1 MSATTLAAPVPP
13 PTRPIRTRSRLPWHR
28 RRSTKGMLYAL
39 PVTVFVAV
47 MFILPLLM
55 VVQMSFSDWTLIGG
69 FQGINI
75 PDNFSTPPNDS
86 GIAYGVLNDP
96 NLWNAIRFTLV
107 YTVIVTVVM
116 LSLALGL
123 ALLVQEATRWNGIL
137 RTAILVPSALGLASA
152 SLLFYGLYTPAY
164 GPINPILQAIGVI
177 DAPIAFL
184 GTPEGALWS
193 TVALI
198 VWRFTGFY
206 MLLLLVGLQGIPV
219 DLYEA
224 ARIDGAG
231 RWQIFRSITIPLLRP
246 SLALAVILCVTGS
259 LLAFDQFFILTRGG
273 PDGSTMTL
281 VQLIYFEAFGRQ
293 DLGAAAAF
301 SVLVLIA
308 LVVLNLVQFRALRV
322 RES

>member
-1 MSATTLAAPVPP
+1 MSVTTPPAMATRHAAVPVRA
-13 PTRPIRTRSRLPWHR
+13 RPPWHR
-28 RRSTKGMLYAL
+28 RRSTTGLFYAL
-39 PVTVFVAV
+39 PVVLFVV
-47 MFILPLLM
+47 LLFVVPLLM

-69 FQGINI
+69 FRGINF

-86 GIAYGVLNDP
+86 GVAYGVLNDP
-96 NLWNAIRFTLV
+96 NLAKAIQFTLV
-107 YTVIVTVVM
+107 YTFVVTVVM
-116 LSLALGL
+116 LALALGL
-123 ALLVQEATRWNGIL
+123 ALLVQEATRWNGVL

-164 GPINPILQAIGVI
+164 GPINPVLQALGII
-177 DAPIAFL
+177 DQPIAFL

-198 VWRFTGFY
+198 LWRFTGFY
-206 MLLLLVGLQGIPV
+206 MLLLLVGLQAIPV
-219 DLYEA
+219 DVYEA

-301 SVLVLIA
+301 SVLVLVA
-308 LVVLNLVQFRALRV
+308 LVVINLVQFRALRV

>member
-1 MSATTLAAPVPP
+1 MPV
-13 PTRPIRTRSRLPWHR
+13 
-28 RRSTKGMLYAL
+28 
-39 PVTVFVAV
+39 VVFVV
-47 MFILPLLM
+47 LLFVVPLVM
-55 VVQMSFSDWTLIGG
+55 VVQMSFSDWSLIGG
-69 FQGINI
+69 YRGINF
-75 PDNFSTPPNDS
+75 PDNFSTPRNDS

-96 NLWNAIRFTLV
+96 NLAKAVQFTLV
-107 YTVIVTVVM
+107 YTFVVTVVM
-116 LSLALGL
+116 LALALGL
-123 ALLVQEATRWNGIL
+123 ALLVQEATRWNAVL

-164 GPINPILQAIGVI
+164 GPINPVLQALGLI
-177 DAPIAFL
+177 DQPIAFL

-206 MLLLLVGLQGIPV
+206 MLLLLVGLQAIPV
-219 DLYEA
+219 DVYEA

-301 SVLVLIA
+301 SVLVLVA
-308 LVVLNLVQFRALRV
+308 LVVINLVQFRALRV

>member
-1 MSATTLAAPVPP
+1 MSVTTPPAMATRHAAVPVR
-13 PTRPIRTRSRLPWHR
+13 TRPPWHR
-28 RRSTKGMLYAL
+28 RRSTTGLFYAL
-39 PVTVFVAV
+39 PVVLFVV
-47 MFILPLLM
+47 LLFVVPLLM

-69 FQGINI
+69 FRGINF

-86 GIAYGVLNDP
+86 GVAYGVLNDP
-96 NLWNAIRFTLV
+96 NLAKAIQFTLV
-107 YTVIVTVVM
+107 YTFVVTVVM
-116 LSLALGL
+116 
-123 ALLVQEATRWNGIL
+123 
-137 RTAILVPSALGLASA
+137 LASA

-164 GPINPILQAIGVI
+164 GPINPVLQALGII
-177 DAPIAFL
+177 DQPIAFL

-198 VWRFTGFY
+198 LWRFTGFY
-206 MLLLLVGLQGIPV
+206 MLLLLVGLQAIPV
-219 DLYEA
+219 DVYEA

-301 SVLVLIA
+301 SVLVLVA
-308 LVVLNLVQFRALRV
+308 LVVINLVQFRALRV

>member
-1 MSATTLAAPVPP
+1 MSVTTSPVTATRHPAVPVRR
-13 PTRPIRTRSRLPWHR
+13 RPPWHR
-28 RRSTKGMLYAL
+28 RRSTKGFLYVL
-39 PVTVFVAV
+39 PVVAFVV
-47 MFILPLLM
+47 VLFVVPLLM

-69 FQGINI
+69 FRGINF

-86 GIAYGVLNDP
+86 GVAYGVLNDP
-96 NLWNAIRFTLV
+96 NLAKAIQFTLV
-107 YTVIVTVVM
+107 YTVVVTVVM
-116 LSLALGL
+116 LALALGL
-123 ALLVQEATRWNGIL
+123 ALLVQEATRWNGVL

-164 GPINPILQAIGVI
+164 GPINPVLQGLGII
-177 DAPIAFL
+177 DQPIAFL

-193 TVALI
+193 TVVLI

-206 MLLLLVGLQGIPV
+206 MLLLLVGLQAIPV
-219 DLYEA
+219 DVYEA

-301 SVLVLIA
+301 SVLVLVA
-308 LVVLNLVQFRALRV
+308 LVVINLVQFRALRV

>member
-1 MSATTLAAPVPP
+1 MSVTTPPAMATRHAAVPVR
-13 PTRPIRTRSRLPWHR
+13 TRPPWHR
-28 RRSTKGMLYAL
+28 RRSTTGLFYAL
-39 PVTVFVAV
+39 PVVLFVV
-47 MFILPLLM
+47 LLFVVPLLM

-69 FQGINI
+69 FRGINF

-86 GIAYGVLNDP
+86 GVAYGVLNDP
-96 NLWNAIRFTLV
+96 NLAKAIQFTLV
-107 YTVIVTVVM
+107 YTFVVTVVM
-116 LSLALGL
+116 LALALGL
-123 ALLVQEATRWNGIL
+123 ALLVQEATRWNGVL

-164 GPINPILQAIGVI
+164 GPINPVLQALGII
-177 DAPIAFL
+177 DQPIAFL

-198 VWRFTGFY
+198 LWRFTGFY
-206 MLLLLVGLQGIPV
+206 MLLLLVGLQAIPV
-219 DLYEA
+219 DVYEA

-301 SVLVLIA
+301 SVLVLVA
-308 LVVLNLVQFRALRV
+308 LVVINLVQFRALRV